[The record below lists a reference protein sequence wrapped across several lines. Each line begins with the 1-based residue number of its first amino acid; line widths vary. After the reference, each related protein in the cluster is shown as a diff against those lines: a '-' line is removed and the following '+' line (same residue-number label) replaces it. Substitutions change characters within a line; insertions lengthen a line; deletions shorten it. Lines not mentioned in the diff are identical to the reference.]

1 MARTLIGTPDPDQP
15 PQPELRDEHAER
27 TVLAALLTHSSLTAH
42 LTAVLHRT
50 DFTTAVHRRIFL
62 AVAAT
67 HNRGQPCTAVTVAA
81 ELDRSRSMLVAEPEP
96 ESESKQLVHDLVGTG
111 PVEAVAVYYAA
122 IIRDLAAL
130 RRRQASAHPEGMPP
144 MPMRGFLTDED
155 DT

>member
-1 MARTLIGTPDPDQP
+1 MTRTMIGTPDPDQP

-27 TVLAALLTHSSLTAH
+27 TVLAALLTHPSLTAH

-62 AVAAT
+62 AAAAT
-67 HNRGQPCTAVTVAA
+67 HDRGQPCTAATVAA
-81 ELDRSRSMLVAEPEP
+81 ELDRSRSPLVAES
-96 ESESKQLVHDLVGTG
+96 ESESKQLVHDLAGRG

-130 RRRQASAHPEGMPP
+130 RRRQASTHPEGLPP
-144 MPMRGFLTDED
+144 MPMRGFLIDED